1 MVTATSGA
9 AAAARSLLAGA
20 TPLAQLGT
28 RAGLAASPLLFHRLE
43 SRSRLNSTEPST
55 LQFLSLDAGIDLHGL
70 LGEHF
75 TTYLRLNL
83 AEAKTRPF
91 DGIVQSARQLD
102 QVGRFTR
109 YEVTL
114 RPWLWFLSLT
124 TDCKIFQDASVP
136 EILAAVLG
144 DHAIAKSEFKLTH
157 AYPKRPYTV
166 QYRES
171 DLALINRLCELEGI
185 TYHVVH
191 HPAEGA
197 GSGAGALLGA
207 NPGPGSHSIV
217 FTDSA
222 AKHADCPGYET
233 VPFHAQVG
241 SRREDEQALLSWTEQ
256 RSIAASS
263 VTLSDYAFLKPGA
276 PQTGGRADTSLSA
289 QLQGAHAEIYEAPGQ
304 FHKESREESTAEH
317 QAQVLLESI
326 ATGTRTWTG
335 ATSARGLS
343 TGGCFTLTKHP
354 QAGQNGHYLITGE
367 RCTVVFASY
376 EGVSGTEERPSGRS
390 SASELQAAYSRRGG
404 SPSLEEVL
412 SAGGAYFHAEIS
424 AQRSEQ
430 PHRPARTTP
439 RPQIHSIQTATVVG
453 SGAGEIHTDAHGRIK
468 VHFHWDRYGQRN
480 GQDSCWLRVAQP
492 WAGANWGAQFLPRVG
507 QEVIVSFVEGDP
519 DAPIATGRLY
529 NAEQRAAAFSDAG
542 SLPGNQA
549 LAGFKS
555 KELNGSGYNQ
565 LLFDDTAGQVRLQ
578 LATTHGASQLNLGY
592 LMHPRADQAE
602 EAGAVDKPSAEPRGE
617 GFELRTDHWG
627 AIRAAKG
634 LLITTDGRAQ
644 AVGGALDRNELI
656 AVLQEAL
663 TLAQSL
669 TENASQAGAATA
681 KDEKDAK
688 GPDHAPQETQLKEVK
703 GLAAGA
709 NNEPDNTDPS
719 ANHLALHS
727 PAGIAMASPHSVTLA
742 AGQTLDQVAAKHV
755 QLTSGQQT
763 HVHAGTG
770 IRQYTHSG
778 GIHQIAHQ
786 GKVLI
791 QSQHDDT
798 VINAEQAIHLSA
810 SQKHILLEA
819 KEHITLATEGGG
831 YITLKGGNV
840 EIGLPGAFTPKAS
853 KHAWQGAAK
862 MAMKPVDF
870 PDTKHWIG
878 VNYLDPMGPASGL
891 GITGVAYKIL
901 FDDGSS
907 IAGKTDGQGKGRH
920 ENVDNK
926 VVKEVIYEPRTPDD
940 EKPHAPLSD
949 LTG

>member
-28 RAGLAASPLLFHRLE
+28 RAGLAAAPLLFHRLE
-43 SRSRLNSTEPST
+43 HTGRLNDTPAST
-55 LQFLSLDAGIDLHGL
+55 LQFLSTDAGIDLHGL

-83 AEAKTRPF
+83 AEARTRPI
-91 DGIVQSARQLD
+91 DGLVQSARLID
-102 QVGRFTR
+102 QVGRYTR

-124 TDCKIFQDASVP
+124 TDCRIFQDLSVP

-144 DHAIAKSEFKLTH
+144 DHAIAKHEFKLTH

-171 DLALINRLCELEGI
+171 DLAFINRLCELEGI
-185 TYHVVH
+185 SYHVVH
-191 HPAEGA
+191 HPAEG
-197 GSGAGALLGA
+197 SGAGAGSLLGA
-207 NPGPGSHSIV
+207 HPGPGSHSLV

-222 AKHADCPGYET
+222 ARHPDCAGYET
-233 VPFHAQVG
+233 VPFHAQAA

-256 RSIAASS
+256 RRIAASS
-263 VTLSDYAFLKPGA
+263 VALADYAFLKPGA
-276 PQTGGRADTSLSA
+276 PQTGGRADPALTA
-289 QLQGAHAEIYEAPGQ
+289 QLQGAHAEVYDAPGQ
-304 FHKESREESTAEH
+304 FHKESREESGAEH

-335 ATSARGLS
+335 STSARGL
-343 TGGCFTLTKHP
+343 TAGGCFTLTKHP
-354 QAGQNGHYLITGE
+354 QAGQNGHYLLTEE

-404 SPSLEEVL
+404 SPNLEEVL
-412 SAGGAYFHAEIS
+412 SAGGAYFQAELT

-439 RPQIHSIQTATVVG
+439 RPQIHGIQTATVVG
-453 SGAGEIHTDAHGRIK
+453 SGAGEIHTDTHGRIK
-468 VHFHWDRYGQRN
+468 VHFHWDRYGGRN
-480 GQDSCWLRVAQP
+480 GQDSCWLRVAQL

-529 NAEQRAAAFSDAG
+529 NAEQRPAAFSDAG

-555 KELNGSGYNQ
+555 KELNGSGHNQ
-565 LLFDDTAGQVRLQ
+565 LLFDDTSGQVRLQ
-578 LATTHGASQLNLGY
+578 LASTHGASQLNLGY
-592 LMHPRADQAE
+592 LVHPRADQAE

-634 LLITTDGRAQ
+634 LLITTDGRVN
-644 AVGGALDRNELI
+644 AVGGALDRGELI
-656 AVLQEAL
+656 AVLSEAL
-663 TLAQSL
+663 ELAKSL
-669 TENASQAGAATA
+669 TENASQAGASTA

-688 GPDHAPQETQLKEVK
+688 GPDHAPQDTQLKEVK

-709 NNEPDNTDPS
+709 NNEQDNKDPS
-719 ANHLALHS
+719 NNHLALHS
-727 PAGIAMASPHSVTLA
+727 PAGIALASPQSVTLA
-742 AGQTLDQVAAKHV
+742 AGQTLDQVASKHI

-763 HVHAGTG
+763 HIHAGTG
-770 IRQYTHSG
+770 IRQYTHAG

-819 KEHITLATEGGG
+819 KEHITL
-831 YITLKGGNV
+831 
-840 EIGLPGAFTPKAS
+840 
-853 KHAWQGAAK
+853 
-862 MAMKPVDF
+862 
-870 PDTKHWIG
+870 
-878 VNYLDPMGPASGL
+878 
-891 GITGVAYKIL
+891 
-901 FDDGSS
+901 
-907 IAGKTDGQGKGRH
+907 
-920 ENVDNK
+920 
-926 VVKEVIYEPRTPDD
+926 
-940 EKPHAPLSD
+940 
-949 LTG
+949 

>member
-1 MVTATSGA
+1 
-9 AAAARSLLAGA
+9 
-20 TPLAQLGT
+20 
-28 RAGLAASPLLFHRLE
+28 
-43 SRSRLNSTEPST
+43 
-55 LQFLSLDAGIDLHGL
+55 
-70 LGEHF
+70 
-75 TTYLRLNL
+75 
-83 AEAKTRPF
+83 
-91 DGIVQSARQLD
+91 
-102 QVGRFTR
+102 
-109 YEVTL
+109 
-114 RPWLWFLSLT
+114 
-124 TDCKIFQDASVP
+124 
-136 EILAAVLG
+136 AVLG

-171 DLALINRLCELEGI
+171 DLAFINRLCELEGI

-276 PQTGGRADTSLSA
+276 PQTGGRADASLSA

-304 FHKESREESTAEH
+304 FHKESREESIAEH

-376 EGVSGTEERPSGRS
+376 EGVSGTEERPSGHS

-430 PHRPARTTP
+430 PHRPARVTP

-468 VHFHWDRYGQRN
+468 VHFHWDRYGGRN